1 MFFFARKN
9 GRKRRTGKGKRGGQ
23 LPGYN
28 WKIIDEY

>member
-28 WKIIDEY
+28 